1 VNTTLRQCRVRV
13 DRELVQVLEW
23 SSARS
28 TALHA
33 EAVAAVSPASGAAV
47 EWFDGAALVALGEG
61 RYVNRAVG
69 VGLGRA
75 SAADVFDVLERFF
88 GARSMPASAEVS
100 PWVTAQLLAEA
111 RLRGYVLDW
120 FRNVYARQL
129 DELPPRAGE
138 LEITDVDASTFE
150 EWREILSG
158 ESPRGSAERTVSDEF
173 CDARHRVPGAID
185 LVGRLRGRPVATGS
199 LSIDRGIAS
208 LGGAATR
215 LADRGQGAQ
224 RAMLLE
230 RLHRARDAGA
240 SLATATAVPDGSS
253 ARNLT
258 AVGFQ
263 LLYTQVVL
271 TRPVSRPI

>member
-1 VNTTLRQCRVRV
+1 VRV
-13 DRELVQVLEW
+13 DRELVQTLEW

-33 EAVAAVSPASGAAV
+33 RAVSALSRDSDVAV

-69 VGLGRA
+69 VGLGD
-75 SAADVFDVLERFF
+75 AAAGDVLDSLERFF
-88 GARSMPASAEVS
+88 GARSLPASAEVS
-100 PWVTAQLLAEA
+100 PWVTAEFLDEA
-111 RLRGYVLDW
+111 RRRGYGLDW
-120 FRNVYARQL
+120 FRNVYAHPL
-129 DELPPRAGE
+129 DELPPRTAE
-138 LEITDVDASTFE
+138 LEIREVDESSFE

-158 ESPRGSAERTVSDEF
+158 EAPHGSAARAVSDEF
-173 CDARHRVPGAID
+173 CDARHRLPGAID
-185 LVGRLRGRPVATGS
+185 LVGRLRDRAVATGS
-199 LSIDRGIAS
+199 LSIERGIAS

-215 LADRGQGAQ
+215 LADRGRGAQ
-224 RAMLLE
+224 RAMLVE

-240 SLATATAVPDGSS
+240 SVAAATAVPDGSS

-271 TRPVSRPI
+271 TRPS